1 MKIKITQHG
10 SIIDSLTEPLRNVDF
25 QPTNKKAKE
34 NQAEVLLSQSYKN
47 DEIYDQDIIAQVD
60 KHGVIKTISGKVT
73 QNLEQQPNLTIT
85 NFLSKNEVKSILCHR
100 LYILVIE
107 VQKKRIKR
115 CLPP

>member
-1 MKIKITQHG
+1 MLNFNLQ
-10 SIIDSLTEPLRNVDF
+10 
-25 QPTNKKAKE
+25 E
-34 NQAEVLLSQSYKN
+34 NQTEVCLSQSYKN

-100 LYILVIE
+100 LYILVIG
-107 VQKKRIKR
+107 VQKKRRKR
-115 CLPP
+115 CLPL